1 MEKLIISI
9 ILIIAVIAIT
19 GCGRKSAA
27 TSEHKNIYTR
37 EKSIRQRI

>member
-1 MEKLIISI
+1 MEKRIISS

-27 TSEHKNIYTR
+27 TSEHKNIYTNIKR
-37 EKSIRQRI
+37 EI